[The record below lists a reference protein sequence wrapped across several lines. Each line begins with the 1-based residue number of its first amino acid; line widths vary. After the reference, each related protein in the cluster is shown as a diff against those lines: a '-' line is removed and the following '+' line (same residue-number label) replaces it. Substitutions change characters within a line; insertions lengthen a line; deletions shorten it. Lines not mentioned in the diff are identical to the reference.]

1 MLQDFRRM
9 IFVIMVV
16 TVLTQGTRITASAPL
31 ITQAATARVRWTT
44 VRTNPA
50 SMVPPAG
57 AM

>member
-1 MLQDFRRM
+1 M
-9 IFVIMVV
+9 IFATTLV
-16 TVLTQGTRITASAPL
+16 TVLTPGTHTTASAQL

-57 AM
+57 ATLEDIRVT